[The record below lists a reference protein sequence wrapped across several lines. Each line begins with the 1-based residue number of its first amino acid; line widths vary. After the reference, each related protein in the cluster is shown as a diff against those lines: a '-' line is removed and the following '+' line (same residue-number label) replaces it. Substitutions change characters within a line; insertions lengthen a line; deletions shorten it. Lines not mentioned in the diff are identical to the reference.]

1 MAGNPLSDPNWAA
14 DMTETIV
21 STVDKI
27 RDRTTT
33 PIVMIARGL
42 VFGLLGGILASAAVI
57 LLVIGLSR
65 GLINFIEWPL
75 DHDTAVWVSHAI
87 VGGLLVLAGSICMA
101 KRQSKEA
108 V

>member
-1 MAGNPLSDPNWAA
+1 MAGNPLNDPDWAA
-14 DMTETIV
+14 DVTSTIV

-42 VFGLLGGILASAAVI
+42 VFGLLGSILGIAAFV
-57 LLVIGLSR
+57 LFLIGFSR
-65 GLINFIEWPL
+65 GLINAVEWPL

-87 VGGLLVLAGSICMA
+87 LGGLLVLAGSICMA
-101 KRQSKEA
+101 KRQKKEA

>member
-14 DMTETIV
+14 DVTNTIV
-21 STVDKI
+21 STVDKV

-42 VFGLLGGILASAAVI
+42 VFGLLGSILGLAAFV
-57 LLVIGLSR
+57 LFLIGMSR
-65 GLINFIEWPL
+65 ALINFIEWPL
-75 DHDTAVWVSHAI
+75 DHDSAVWVSHAI
-87 VGGLLVLAGSICMA
+87 LGGLLVLAGSICMA

>member
-1 MAGNPLSDPNWAA
+1 MAGNPLSDPNWAT

-33 PIVMIARGL
+33 PVVMVARGL
-42 VFGLLGGILASAAVI
+42 VFGLLGGILSIAALV
-57 LLVIGLSR
+57 LLVVGLSR
-65 GLINFIEWPL
+65 GLINLIEWPL
-75 DHDTAVWVSHAI
+75 DHDTAVWVSHAT
-87 VGGLLVLAGSICMA
+87 VGGLLVLAGSVCMA
-101 KRQSKEA
+101 KRHGKES